1 LILLL
6 AACIPARTPDN
17 LRDTPG
23 PAVVVTDRSYD
34 AGTFTLQYP
43 GGWRIVTGPAGAPTS
58 VVFVAPDEVSNI
70 RLQVGALDTAQL
82 DGKLQTD
89 VRGLT
94 LADGTRLTA
103 VGSAPAK
110 SWDSFQPIYEQVL
123 ASVKGK
129 S

>member
-1 LILLL
+1 LIFLL

-17 LRDTPG
+17 LRNTPG
-23 PAVVVTDRSYD
+23 PAVVVTDRMYD
-34 AGTFTLQYP
+34 AGVFTVQYP

-58 VVFVAPDEVSNI
+58 VVFVAPDEVSTI
-70 RLQVGALDTAQL
+70 RLQMGTFDQAQL

-89 VRGLT
+89 VRQVT
-94 LADGTRLTA
+94 LNDGTALTA

-110 SWDSFQPIYEQVL
+110 TWDSFQVIYKQVL